1 MQERRAT
8 PIDTP
13 ISTASARPVFAD
25 DRARLARD
33 LHDGL
38 AQDLWLARLSAA
50 RLAGNVSLDDAARAL
65 CADLIRTLDAGLAET
80 QAAIAAARGE
90 PGTAMTLATQVA
102 RRVHDFRDR
111 FGLPIECAIEDGA
124 AVPPRVAVEM
134 QRVLQEALHNVRKHA
149 RARRITVRLAYRANA
164 VVLSVTDDGIGFDP
178 SVESVGFGRQ
188 SMADR
193 ARAIGARLRV
203 VSTDGRGTLVLL
215 RVPVAARE
223 PAA

>member
-1 MQERRAT
+1 
-8 PIDTP
+8 
-13 ISTASARPVFAD
+13 
-25 DRARLARD
+25 
-33 LHDGL
+33 
-38 AQDLWLARLSAA
+38 
-50 RLAGNVSLDDAARAL
+50 
-65 CADLIRTLDAGLAET
+65 
-80 QAAIAAARGE
+80 
-90 PGTAMTLATQVA
+90 MTLATQVA
-102 RRVHDFRDR
+102 RRVDDFRDR

-149 RARRITVRLAYRANA
+149 RARRIKVRLAYRANA

-193 ARAIGARLRV
+193 ARAIGARLRIA
-203 VSTDGRGTLVLL
+203 STDGRGTLVLL

-223 PAA
+223 PVA